1 MISLCIGF
9 YNHMWK
15 YSYLKIKSLT
25 KKIMKS
31 LEFHWAVG
39 SMGEGI
45 SLFHEQLVQCLPN
58 EKCFKLFDEL
68 P

>member
-1 MISLCIGF
+1 
-9 YNHMWK
+9 
-15 YSYLKIKSLT
+15 
-25 KKIMKS
+25 MKS